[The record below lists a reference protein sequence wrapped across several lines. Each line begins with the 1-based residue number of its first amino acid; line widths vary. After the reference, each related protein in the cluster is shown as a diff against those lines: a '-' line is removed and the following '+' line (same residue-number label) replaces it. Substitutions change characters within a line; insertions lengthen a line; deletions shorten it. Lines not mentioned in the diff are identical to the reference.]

1 MAYSVT
7 LQTQLIDIMESLAK
21 AAVADICKVFDAES
35 AVLRLEMSR
44 SQCENE
50 ALKRKL
56 LCMGRE
62 LRNARRHGKEGFYNT
77 SVKNLSADVQAG
89 DEAQVERGFEHSR
102 EINCGSGKEFSMNVW
117 RDGEHVANE
126 ADDDGSLPSLTRAEF
141 KESVQEGS
149 DLFLVKEEKFDEDLG
164 NSDSQNGMDIGQ
176 EKVFESD
183 IVAGE
188 QPHMEHQD
196 CEEEFESHFTS
207 SGGPEEQDVY
217 PIPTLTTA
225 EAENEGACG
234 YFLDG
239 ESVDMANETKTHG
252 LADTGNQ
259 FICTHCG
266 KSFIYFSQFQRHMQ
280 VHLGEKPYSCA
291 EYKRDSEEVDVE
303 LHQTVQTGEVLFTEG
318 VFNCVHCGKSF
329 SKKQCLNVH
338 QRIHTGEKPYQCSE
352 CGRRFSKKC
361 NLNFHQRTH
370 TGEKPFR
377 CSMCG
382 KNFSQK
388 SNLKRHEEK
397 HVQASQKALKKSR
410 FTCWHCGKVCV
421 SPSHL
426 EIHQRT
432 HTGEKPYQCLEC
444 GKSFAKKCNL
454 IFHQRTHTG
463 EKPFSCSMCG
473 KRFSQKFNLK
483 RHESVHNSG
492 NQTIGSLFS

>member
-44 SQCENE
+44 SQSENE

-77 SVKNLSADVQAG
+77 SVKNLSAVVQAG
-89 DEAQVERGFEHSR
+89 DEVQVERGLEHSR
-102 EINCGSGKEFSMNVW
+102 EINCGSGKEFSMSVW

-164 NSDSQNGMDIGQ
+164 NSDSQNGMDMGQ

-196 CEEEFESHFTS
+196 CEEEEFESHFTP

-239 ESVDMANETKTHG
+239 EWMFMVFSLGDVGNE
-252 LADTGNQ
+252 
-259 FICTHCG
+259 
-266 KSFIYFSQFQRHMQ
+266 
-280 VHLGEKPYSCA
+280 
-291 EYKRDSEEVDVE
+291 
-303 LHQTVQTGEVLFTEG
+303 
-318 VFNCVHCGKSF
+318 
-329 SKKQCLNVH
+329 
-338 QRIHTGEKPYQCSE
+338 
-352 CGRRFSKKC
+352 
-361 NLNFHQRTH
+361 
-370 TGEKPFR
+370 
-377 CSMCG
+377 
-382 KNFSQK
+382 
-388 SNLKRHEEK
+388 
-397 HVQASQKALKKSR
+397 
-410 FTCWHCGKVCV
+410 
-421 SPSHL
+421 L
-426 EIHQRT
+426 E
-432 HTGEKPYQCLEC
+432 
-444 GKSFAKKCNL
+444 
-454 IFHQRTHTG
+454 
-463 EKPFSCSMCG
+463 
-473 KRFSQKFNLK
+473 
-483 RHESVHNSG
+483 
-492 NQTIGSLFS
+492 